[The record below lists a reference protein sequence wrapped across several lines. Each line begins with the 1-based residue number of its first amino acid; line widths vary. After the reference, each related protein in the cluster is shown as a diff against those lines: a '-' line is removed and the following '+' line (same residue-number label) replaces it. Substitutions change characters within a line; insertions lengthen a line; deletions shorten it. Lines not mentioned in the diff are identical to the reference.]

1 MYKSTFKIPTELLCK
16 KTGSMDSD
24 FVHMTE
30 LLTKKYKSKL
40 LNASVLGWA
49 DHLTA
54 LKCGWLTILV
64 TLSARLVLNNS
75 HWLTDELN
83 NC

>member
-30 LLTKKYKSKL
+30 LLTKTYKSKL

-49 DHLTA
+49 DHQTA
-54 LKCGWLTILV
+54 LIKHLTILV
-64 TLSARLVLNNS
+64 TLSARLALSNS
-75 HWLTDELN
+75 QWLTYWLN

>member
-30 LLTKKYKSKL
+30 LLTEKYKSKL

-49 DHLTA
+49 GHLTA
-54 LKCGWLTILV
+54 LKCG
-64 TLSARLVLNNS
+64 
-75 HWLTDELN
+75 
-83 NC
+83 

>member
-16 KTGSMDSD
+16 KTGSMD

-30 LLTKKYKSKL
+30 LLTKTYKSKL

-49 DHLTA
+49 DHQTA
-54 LKCGWLTILV
+54 LIKHLTIF
-64 TLSARLVLNNS
+64 NS
-75 HWLTDELN
+75 N
-83 NC
+83 SQC

>member
-1 MYKSTFKIPTELLCK
+1 
-16 KTGSMDSD
+16 MDSD
-24 FVHMTE
+24 FVHMIE

-54 LKCGWLTILV
+54 LKWSTDH
-64 TLSARLVLNNS
+64 LSNS
-75 HWLTDELN
+75 Q
-83 NC
+83 C

>member
-16 KTGSMDSD
+16 KTRSMDSD

-54 LKCGWLTILV
+54 LIKHLTILV
-64 TLSARLVLNNS
+64 TLSARLALSNS
-75 HWLTDELN
+75 QWLTD
-83 NC
+83 